1 MGGRCQA
8 AGRALDLRA
17 GLLHEI
23 VREHE
28 DVLAT
33 LTQWRHL
40 QVEYIEAVEQVF
52 TEGAFGDHALQVAV
66 GGADDAHIDLDLT
79 VASHAAEAAVT
90 EKTQQF
96 GLQVR

>member
-1 MGGRCQA
+1 M
-8 AGRALDLRA
+8 
-17 GLLHEI
+17 
-23 VREHE
+23 REHE

-79 VASHAAEAAVT
+79 VAPSVWAMPNPWPSTRQA
-90 EKTQQF
+90 
-96 GLQVR
+96 